1 MTNKK
6 HEHTLKNTINANKQ
20 YKHTPP
26 YKHTNALTEPKN
38 DAHESNTKLR
48 ITRESIKLNFTENE
62 KDYQNLGFGNEW
74 TEAHM
79 RS

>member
-1 MTNKK
+1 M
-6 HEHTLKNTINANKQ
+6 
-20 YKHTPP
+20 
-26 YKHTNALTEPKN
+26 EPEN

-48 ITRESIKLNFTENE
+48 ITRESIKLNFTKNE
-62 KDYQNLGFGNEW
+62 KDYQNLGFGNEQ